1 MKQLT
6 ETDAKVLAG
15 ISGAKV
21 IVEVIAASEQPTD
34 PLFMRLHYVNNRE
47 GQEFYQ
53 KEPMILVPL
62 DYLVEKIN
70 YACFMSAALGSDIL
84 LQVSGPKGFTDEL
97 EAAFKSLVPLM
108 SQQYGLTVMDTFTE
122 EVQEEDPSAEA
133 QRLGREIVEK
143 ALGRRLPPGA
153 EVQILKLTGSQQ
165 GGHCDCPDCAGHR

>member
-21 IVEVIAASEQPTD
+21 IVEVIAASEQPTE

-70 YACFMSAALGSDIL
+70 YACFMSAAL
-84 LQVSGPKGFTDEL
+84 
-97 EAAFKSLVPLM
+97 
-108 SQQYGLTVMDTFTE
+108 
-122 EVQEEDPSAEA
+122 
-133 QRLGREIVEK
+133 
-143 ALGRRLPPGA
+143 
-153 EVQILKLTGSQQ
+153 
-165 GGHCDCPDCAGHR
+165 